1 MKKLIIPS
9 LLALAAMHS
18 SACDLNVPDLN
29 NPSLSEL
36 ETNPTRALVNSAATG
51 LIVGHRTAVAPANGY
66 IVQLG
71 ILGREAYNFD
81 GADPRFIGELL
92 AGTLQKSSP
101 FGGAFWNPPY
111 ANIRLAN
118 IIIAAADKVV
128 DFSDAEKSA
137 VKGFAHTMMA
147 LDLLRVIVT
156 RDTNGAIIDTNKSFD
171 PEVEIGPFVDKAATF
186 ARINELLD
194 TAKTELLAGGAAFPF
209 PLTSGFTGFGTS
221 TTSGPADFL
230 KVNRAYRARA
240 ALYQGDSAG
249 VLTALGESFINATA
263 TTTAALNAGPTLVYS
278 ANTGDAV
285 SGLAATPI
293 FAHPKLKT
301 EAQLNGTVIDD
312 RFTRKIRTVPDDE
325 AGANQ
330 GLSSNLKYTIYTR
343 TGPVPL
349 IRNEE
354 LILMRAEAELALGM
368 KTQAVADL
376 NIVRT
381 VSGKLPALVDPTI
394 TDAQVTAEIIY
405 NRRYSL
411 MFEGHRWIDI
421 RRFNLP
427 TDQFLDKPDHK
438 FNLRYPIPQ
447 GECDARPA
455 DEPACAKGSL

>member
-9 LLALAAMHS
+9 LLALAVMHT
-18 SACDLNVPDLN
+18 SACDLSVSDLN
-29 NPSLSEL
+29 NPGLSEL

-51 LIVGHRTAVAPANGY
+51 LIVGHRAGVAPANGY

-81 GADPRFIGELL
+81 GADPRYIGELL
-92 AGTLQKSSP
+92 AGTLQRSSP

-111 ANIRLAN
+111 ANIRQAN
-118 IIIAAADKVV
+118 IVIAATDKVV

-171 PEVEIGPFVDKAATF
+171 PDVEIGPFVDKATTL
-186 ARINELLD
+186 ARIAELLD
-194 TAKTELLAGGAAFPF
+194 LAKTELLAGGTTFPF
-209 PLTSGFTGFGTS
+209 PLTAGFTGFTS
-221 TTSGPADFL
+221 PANFL

-240 ALYQGDSAG
+240 ALYAGDSAG
-249 VLTALGESFINATA
+249 VLTALGESFINAAA
-263 TTTAALNAGPTLVYS
+263 TTTAALDVGPTLVYS

-285 SGLAATPI
+285 SGLTNPNI

-301 EAQLNGTVIDD
+301 DAQMNGAAIDD
-312 RFTRKIRTVPDDE
+312 RFTRKITTVPDDE
-325 AGANQ
+325 VGSAQ
-330 GLSSNLKYTIYTR
+330 GLSSNLKFRMYTR

-354 LILMRAEAELALGM
+354 LILMRAEAEANLGM
-368 KTQAVADL
+368 KTEAIADL
-376 NIVRT
+376 NIVRS
-381 VSGKLPALVDPTI
+381 VSGKLVPLDAAS
-394 TDAQVTAEIIY
+394 TDAQVQAEIIY

-411 MFEGHRWIDI
+411 MFEGGHRWIDI
-421 RRFNLP
+421 RRFGLP
-427 TDQFLDKPDHK
+427 TDPLLDKPDHK

-447 GECDARPA
+447 GECDARPT